1 MSRIESIMPFAR
13 LARLVLP
20 CVSFVIAYLG
30 ERLCII
36 SKNAQSIAARLSASL
51 NVVIPDYCM
60 LVHPDKNPDDPQ
72 AAERFQ
78 VLGEAYQ
85 ILSDPVQ
92 RKIYDGSGTIGVS
105 RANMLDATAVFTL
118 LFGSEL
124 FEDYIGHLAVASMS
138 SSELNNENDNPE
150 KLQDKLKLHNR
161 SWRWMVKVGR
171 S

>member
-1 MSRIESIMPFAR
+1 MLVVNANNGEFSECSRFQRHALDDLVQSCILLLVFVASIDSR
-13 LARLVLP
+13 R
-20 CVSFVIAYLG
+20 
-30 ERLCII
+30 
-36 SKNAQSIAARLSASL
+36 
-51 NVVIPDYCM
+51 